1 MYPEIIFKLEDIIN
15 NIEYSPWSNLK
26 ARFIFAKNSCG
37 ELAKN
42 HSQKP
47 SLNQMLLEIF
57 FDKVTDLQKLVK
69 KHTDTYWVVNR
80 LCGTSRSIVNEIKN
94 EAFQT
99 PDSQFVKYIL
109 QDDKITSAFCDKY
122 VNWRKESFLK
132 SVKKVL
138 PKNKKS
144 LQLKLNHEFYHKKH
158 ELENCEITRICS
170 DIKNRYSEGDLL
182 VIKDIEILGKALF
195 HYDSMHTQKKSLKK
209 KNRILSTF

>member
-1 MYPEIIFKLEDIIN
+1 
-15 NIEYSPWSNLK
+15 
-26 ARFIFAKNSCG
+26 
-37 ELAKN
+37 
-42 HSQKP
+42 
-47 SLNQMLLEIF
+47 LNQMLLEIF

-195 HYDSMHTQKKSLKK
+195 HYDSMHTQKKKSHFKHLLARVGVKQHIEFLEK
-209 KNRILSTF
+209 SRSYVQPNLESPYMKQRLVSKIFWN